1 MADGTIILVHGT
13 GVRLESYTTTFASA
27 VWQAREAGIGARL
40 VPCAWG
46 DPLGVAFEGR
56 SLPDPPEA
64 AVRDAEAAELARWN
78 WLFPDPLCELDQL
91 TIPDRRAPPAPPA
104 PPNRPPAW
112 QVAWEFIAAYTPS
125 SELLI
130 LLKGGG
136 LDGLWPAAWSEII
149 GDPIPK
155 QAFERSAHEIPVVAR
170 ALARAL
176 VARLHTLALEAR
188 LPGPSSALRAK
199 LVERL
204 VQDWKQDVLGLGSF
218 LVGTLKRRATRLM
231 RENRHGL
238 SHGAA
243 FPLGD
248 ILLYQSRGEAVRAF
262 IREKIAAARANG
274 PVTLVAHSLGGIA
287 CFDLLALPDPPA
299 VDRLVTVGS
308 QAPLLYEL
316 GALSS
321 LAPGD
326 RLPDGFPPWLNIY
339 DRNDLL
345 SYVAGRLF
353 PQAKDVAVESGQ
365 PFPDA
370 HSAYFGNGSV
380 WAAIRA
386 ALP

>member
-1 MADGTIILVHGT
+1 MADGTIIFVHGT
-13 GVRLESYTTTFASA
+13 GVRLSSYTTSFDSA
-27 VWQAREAGIGARL
+27 VRQAWEAGITARL
-40 VPCAWG
+40 VSCAWG
-46 DPLGVAFEGR
+46 DPLGVGFEGL
-56 SLPDPPEA
+56 SLPDPPEPM
-64 AVRDAEAAELARWN
+64 VRASDAAELARWN
-78 WLFPDPLCELDQL
+78 WLFPDPLCELEQL
-91 TIPDRRAPPAPPA
+91 TTPATDAPRPPPA

-112 QVAWEFIAAYTPS
+112 QIDLTFITVYTPS
-125 SELLI
+125 PDLAI
-130 LLKGGG
+130 LLKSGG
-136 LDGLWPAAWSEII
+136 LDGLWLSAWSEIVH
-149 GDPIPK
+149 DPILK
-155 QAFERSAHEIPVVAR
+155 LAFEHSAHEVPVVTR

-176 VARLHTLALEAR
+176 VASLHTLALEAG

-204 VQDWKQDVLGLGSF
+204 VLDWKQDVLGLGTF
-218 LVGTLKRRATRLM
+218 LAGTLKRRATRLM

-238 SHGAA
+238 SRQAA

-248 ILLYQSRGEAVRAF
+248 ILLYQSRGVKIRAF
-262 IREKIAAARANG
+262 IRDKIVKARADG

-287 CFDLLALPDPPA
+287 CVDLLAMSDPPA

-308 QAPLLYEL
+308 QAPLLYEM

-321 LAPGD
+321 LAPDD
-326 RLPDGFPPWLNIY
+326 RLPVGFPPWLNIY

-353 PQAKDVAVESGQ
+353 PQAEDVAVESGQ

-370 HSAYFGNGSV
+370 HSAYFGNCSV